1 MKIKSFAKIN
11 LGLEIVRKRPD
22 NYHDILTLFQAINL
36 SDDLEIVPA
45 DRPGIVL
52 EGDLGSIAWDE
63 TNLISRAARLLQD
76 RFDPGRGAQ
85 IRVTKRIPPGK
96 GLGGG
101 SSNAAMT
108 LYALNALWSLGL
120 EKKAL
125 IALGKELGSDVPYFL
140 EGGFCLGRE
149 RGDAVIPLTDLP
161 PFYCVLAMP
170 PFPVW
175 TAEIYERCGAS
186 LTSEAKD
193 SKIIQFLENGDFGFL
208 ENALEKTVFSSYPQ
222 LEDLKRF
229 FQSQGAELS
238 LLSGSGSSVF
248 GLFRD
253 RQKAET
259 GRKALRAAPS
269 VLVETLTRNEYW
281 ARIRAGVSPSW

>member
-22 NYHDILTLFQAINL
+22 NYHDILALFQTIDL
-36 SDDLEIVPA
+36 FDDLDIVPA
-45 DRPGIVL
+45 DKPGVVL
-52 EGDLGSIAWDE
+52 EGDHESVAWDE
-63 TNLISRAARLLQD
+63 TNLVSKAARLLEN
-76 RFDPGRGAQ
+76 RCGPGKGAR

-108 LYALNALWSLGL
+108 LYGLNALWGLGL
-120 EKKAL
+120 RNDSL
-125 IALGKELGSDVPYFL
+125 ISFGKELGADVPFFL

-149 RGDAVIPLTDLP
+149 RGDAVVPLTDLP
-161 PFYCVLAMP
+161 PFYCLLAMP

-186 LTSEAKD
+186 LTSEAKE
-193 SKIIQFLENGDFGFL
+193 SKIMRFLENGDFGLL

-229 FQSQGAELS
+229 FQNQGAALS
-238 LLSGSGSSVF
+238 LMSGSGSSVF

-253 RQKAET
+253 RQKAEM
-259 GRKALRAAPS
+259 GRRALRAAPS
-269 VLVETLTRNEYW
+269 VLVEILPRNEYW